1 MQFDTNLHFVIDKP
15 GPLKLEVDNQEIHKI
30 VQKKRGDILTIFCRG
45 NDLGKPEG
53 TLQWFKGDS
62 VMALDNVTPLGSTLL
77 SLDFN
82 SSLTRESNGTYTC
95 RIANEVEIEEK
106 SFQLVVLGEVS

>member
-1 MQFDTNLHFVIDKP
+1 MQVGNKEIDKIA
-15 GPLKLEVDNQEIHKI
+15 QR
-30 VQKKRGDILTIFCRG
+30 KRGDILTVFCRG
-45 NDLGKPEG
+45 GDLGIPKG
-53 TLQWFKGDS
+53 ALQWFKDSS
-62 VMALDNVTPLGSTLL
+62 VMAIDNVTPLGPALL

-82 SSLTRESNGTYTC
+82 SSLTKEDNGTYTC